1 MHSDMKCVNWVLKHA
16 CKFNIACGDFEN
28 WFVFREDADT
38 VVSNTSKNANP
49 NWKDSN
55 RFAASVLPLYS
66 RAITV
71 YWRQVFYEYLRP
83 YWPAGAVWG

>member
-16 CKFNIACGDFEN
+16 CKFNIDCGDFEN
-28 WFVFREDADT
+28 RFVFREDADT

-49 NWKDSN
+49 NWKRN